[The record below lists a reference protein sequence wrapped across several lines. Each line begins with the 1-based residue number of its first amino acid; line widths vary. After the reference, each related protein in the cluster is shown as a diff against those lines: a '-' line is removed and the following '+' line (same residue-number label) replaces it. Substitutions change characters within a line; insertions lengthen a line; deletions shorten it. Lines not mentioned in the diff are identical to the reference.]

1 MLRKTNHSRSIAL
14 GDIHKNAP
22 ISSSLDT
29 FDRIYILEYGLEF
42 LETISE
48 ALAFSSKFNN
58 PRSKSKFLGK
68 KVAYK
73 VIGNLFFMPKTLKLM
88 RMTIEDAIFKLRRK
102 VETEPL
108 VPSNSLEN
116 KENQQDN

>member
-1 MLRKTNHSRSIAL
+1 MKINKHTRPIAL

-73 VIGNLFFMPKTLKLM
+73 VIGNLFSMPKTLKLM
-88 RMTIEDAIFKLRRK
+88 RMTIEDEVYKLRRK
-102 VETEPL
+102 IETEPI
-108 VPSNSLEN
+108 VPQQTLEN
-116 KENQQDN
+116 NQKQQDN

>member
-1 MLRKTNHSRSIAL
+1 M
-14 GDIHKNAP
+14 GDIHKNSP

-29 FDRIYILEYGLEF
+29 FDRIYILEFGLKI
-42 LETISE
+42 LETMSE

-68 KVAYK
+68 KVAK
-73 VIGNLFFMPKTLKLM
+73 RVMENLYSMPKTLKLM

-108 VPSNSLEN
+108 VPSQSLEK
-116 KENQQDN
+116 KETQQDN

>member
-14 GDIHKNAP
+14 GDIHKNSP

-29 FDRIYILEYGLEF
+29 FDRIYILEFGLKI
-42 LETISE
+42 LETMSE

-68 KVAYK
+68 KVAK
-73 VIGNLFFMPKTLKLM
+73 RVMENLYSMPKTLKLM

-108 VPSNSLEN
+108 VPSQSLE
-116 KENQQDN
+116 KEENQQDN

>member
-1 MLRKTNHSRSIAL
+1 MKLKTTHTRAIAL

-29 FDRIYILEYGLEF
+29 FDRIHILEKGLEF
-42 LETISE
+42 LKFVSE
-48 ALAFSSKFNN
+48 KLAFTSRFNS

-68 KVAYK
+68 KVSYK
-73 VIGNLFFMPKTLKLM
+73 IIENLYSMPKTLKLM

-102 VETEPL
+102 IETEPL
-108 VPSNSLEN
+108 VPSQSLEK